1 MEALVEA
8 MSSSTHW
15 CISGMESNLEEINL
29 KKNLDILARRWPVA
43 AAVFG
48 SSLGL
53 AAVGASMQKP
63 AFTATGDLLF
73 EVDRTSTILQGDLD
87 QVQSFNE
94 QASPLNT
101 QSVILQSNPIIEEAI
116 ARLELSDEDGNPLPP
131 IVIRNNLEIEAVM
144 GTDVLRVGYNSDNA
158 DLAANVVNAVMQ
170 AYIENNITENRSG
183 TRAAREFI
191 SGQLPLSE
199 QEVNQAAEAL
209 RRFRTENN
217 IVSLKEES
225 TRVVNLIS
233 KLDGQIADI
242 QSQMMDSAARV
253 EELRSK
259 AGFDSQ
265 KAVLISNL
273 NKSEGVQEVL
283 RQYQAAQQQ
292 LSSARNTYT
301 EASPQVSA
309 LKREKASLQALLTS
323 RVIEVAGPNAGSID
337 FGMLQIGDLQQEL
350 AGSMAQLEVN
360 RLGLQEQL
368 RSLMESREAYRSQAS
383 RIPSLETR
391 QQELQRKLTAAQ
403 ETYENLLSSLQEI
416 RVTENQTIGNARII
430 QAATA
435 PEEASLKRRNLLLAA
450 GAFLG
455 LSMGVATALLVDI
468 LDRSL
473 KTISDVK
480 GKFGYPLVGLIPKYA
495 TLGSSAQLNADGVS
509 PRIIVANAPR
519 SIINESYQMLRAN
532 LKFLS
537 SDKELQSLVITSS
550 VPGEGKSEVSANLA
564 AAMAQVGRRVLV
576 VDADMRNPS
585 QHHLWGLT
593 NRAGLSNVIVGQ
605 EKFKNA
611 VQNVTPRL
619 SVLTAGV
626 VPPNPLAL
634 LDSKRMAQLIER
646 FAEQY
651 DCVIFDTPPLAGMAD
666 AAVLG
671 KMVDGLLLV
680 TQPCVVDGNS
690 ANSAKTILE
699 RSAPNILGI
708 VANGVNLKHTPEGYS
723 YYGKEGEYH
732 DPLPKKL
739 ERAFSLSGQKK
750 H

>member
-1 MEALVEA
+1 
-8 MSSSTHW
+8 
-15 CISGMESNLEEINL
+15 MESNLEEINL
-29 KKNLDILARRWPVA
+29 KKSLNVLARRWPVA

-63 AFTATGDLLF
+63 MFTASGDLLF
-73 EVDRTSTILQGDLD
+73 EVDRTSTLLQSGNLD
-87 QVQSFNE
+87 QVQSFND

-101 QSVILQSNPIIEEAI
+101 QSVILQSNPILEEAI
-116 ARLELSDEDGNPLPP
+116 ANLELSDEEGNPLPP
-131 IVIRNNLEIEAVM
+131 IVVRSNLGIESVM
-144 GTDVLRVGYNSDNA
+144 GTDVLRVSYNSDNA
-158 DLAANVVNAVMQ
+158 EFAANIVNAVMQ
-170 AYIENNITENRSG
+170 AYITNNIIENRSG
-183 TRAAREFI
+183 TTAAREFI
-191 SGQLPLSE
+191 SAQLPLSE

-209 RRFRTENN
+209 RQFRTENN
-217 IVSLKEES
+217 IVSIKEES
-225 TRVVNLIS
+225 TRVVNLLS

-242 QSQMMDSAARV
+242 QSQMMDSGARA
-253 EELRSK
+253 EELREK

-265 KAVLISNL
+265 RAILLSNL
-273 NKSEGVQEVL
+273 NKSEGVQEAL
-283 RQYQAAQQQ
+283 REYQTVQQQ
-292 LSSARNTYT
+292 LISARNTYT
-301 EASPQVSA
+301 DASPQVAA
-309 LKREKASLQALLTS
+309 LQREKASLQALLQS
-323 RVIEVAGPNAGSID
+323 RVVEVAGANAGSID
-337 FGMLQIGDLQQEL
+337 LGMLQVGDLQQEL

-360 RLGLQEQL
+360 RRGLQEQL
-368 RSLMESREAYRSQAS
+368 RSLKASRETYRAQAS

-391 QQELQRKLTAAQ
+391 QQELQRRLAAAQ

-430 QAATA
+430 QAATV
-435 PEEASLKRRNLLLAA
+435 PEQASLKKRNLLLGA

-455 LSMGVATALLVDI
+455 LSLGVAAALLVDI

-480 GKFGYPLVGLIPKYA
+480 AVFGYTLVGLIPQYE
-495 TLGSSAQLNADGVS
+495 TLGGQDAATEAEGVS

-519 SIINESYQMLRAN
+519 SIVNESYQMLRAN

-564 AAMAQVGRRVLV
+564 AAMAQVGQRVLV

-585 QHHLWGLT
+585 QHHLWGLV
-593 NRAGLSNVIVGQ
+593 NQAGLSNVIVGQ
-605 EKFKNA
+605 AKFHNA
-611 VQNVTPRL
+611 VQTITPRL

-634 LDSKRMAQLIER
+634 LDSKRMAHLVAL

-666 AAVLG
+666 AAVIG

-680 TQPCVVDGNS
+680 AQPGVVDGNS
-690 ANSAKTILE
+690 ANAAKTILE

-708 VANGVNLKHTPEGYS
+708 VANGVDLKHTPEGYF
-723 YYGKEGEYH
+723 YTNKEAEYH
-732 DPLPKKL
+732 DPIPKKQAIAGGS
-739 ERAFSLSGQKK
+739 RSGRRFGR
-750 H
+750 

>member
-1 MEALVEA
+1 

-29 KKNLDILARRWPVA
+29 KKNLDILVRRWPVA

-53 AAVGASMQKP
+53 AAVGAFTQKP
-63 AFTATGDLLF
+63 IFTASGDLLF
-73 EVDRTSTILQGDLD
+73 EVDQTSTLLQGGNLD

-94 QASPLNT
+94 QASPLST
-101 QSVILQSNPIIEEAI
+101 QSVIIQSNPILEEAI
-116 ARLELSDEDGNPLPP
+116 SRLELSDEDGNPLPP
-131 IVIRNNLEIEAVM
+131 LVIRNNLEIEAVM
-144 GTDVLRVGYNSDNA
+144 GTDVMRLSYYSDNA
-158 DLAANVVNAVMQ
+158 EFAANVVNAVMQ
-170 AYIENNITENRSG
+170 SYIENDITENRAG
-183 TRAAREFI
+183 TKAAREFI
-191 SGQLPLSE
+191 SAQLPLSE
-199 QEVNQAAEAL
+199 EEVNQAAEAL
-209 RRFRTENN
+209 RQFRTENN
-217 IVSLKEES
+217 IVSIQEES

-242 QSQMMDSAARV
+242 QSQMMDSGARV
-253 EELRSK
+253 EELRKK

-265 KAVLISNL
+265 RAILLSSL
-273 NKSEGVQEVL
+273 NNSEGIQEAR
-283 RQYQAAQQQ
+283 RQYQTVQQQ
-292 LSSARNTYT
+292 LISARNTYT
-301 EASPQVSA
+301 DGSPQVSA
-309 LKREKASLQALLTS
+309 LQREEASLRALLQS
-323 RVIEVAGPNAGSID
+323 RVVEVAGPNAGKID
-337 FGMLQIGDLQQEL
+337 LGMLQVSDLQQEL
-350 AGSMAQLEVN
+350 AGSMAQLEAN
-360 RLGLQEQL
+360 RRGLQEQL
-368 RSLMESREAYRSQAS
+368 RSLMESREIYRTQAS
-383 RIPSLETR
+383 KIPSLETR

-430 QAATA
+430 QEATA
-435 PEEASLKRRNLLLAA
+435 PDKASLKKRNLLLAA

-455 LSMGVATALLVDI
+455 LSMGVAAALLIDI

-480 GKFGYPLVGLIPKYA
+480 GMFGYTLVGLIPQYA
-495 TLGSSAQLNADGVS
+495 TVGGPEAEAEADGVS
-509 PRIIVANAPR
+509 PRIIIANSPR
-519 SIINESYQMLRAN
+519 SIVNESYQMLRAN

-564 AAMAQVGRRVLV
+564 AAMAQVGRRVLI

-585 QHHLWGLT
+585 QHHLWGLV
-593 NRAGLSNVIVGQ
+593 NQAGLSNVIVGQ

-611 VQNVTPRL
+611 VHNVTPRL

-634 LDSKRMAQLIER
+634 LDSNRMAQLIEQ
-646 FAEQY
+646 FSEQY

-666 AAVLG
+666 AAVIG

-680 TQPCVVDGNS
+680 AQPGIVDGNS
-690 ANSAKTILE
+690 ANAAKTILE

-708 VANGVNLKHTPEGYS
+708 VANGVDIKHTPEGYFYTS
-723 YYGKEGEYH
+723 KDAEYH
-732 DPLPKKL
+732 DPIPKKGEL
-739 ERAFSLSGQKK
+739 AFSMSSKK
-750 H
+750 HR

>member
-1 MEALVEA
+1 
-8 MSSSTHW
+8 
-15 CISGMESNLEEINL
+15 MESNLEEINL
-29 KKNLDILARRWPVA
+29 KKNLDILARRWPIA

-53 AAVGASMQKP
+53 AAVGAFSQKP
-63 AFTATGDLLF
+63 VFTATGDLLF
-73 EVDRTSTILQGDLD
+73 EVDQTATLFQGGNLD

-101 QSVILQSNPIIEEAI
+101 QSVILQSNPILEEAI
-116 ARLELSDEDGNPLPP
+116 ERLELSDEDGTPLPP

-144 GTDVLRVGYNSDNA
+144 GTDVLRVSYNSDNA
-158 DLAANVVNAVMQ
+158 EFAANVVNAVMQ
-170 AYIENNITENRSG
+170 SYIENDIIENRSG

-191 SGQLPLSE
+191 SAQLPMSE
-199 QEVNQAAEAL
+199 NEVNQAAEAL
-209 RRFRTENN
+209 RQFRTENN
-217 IVSLKEES
+217 IVSIQEES
-225 TRVVNLIS
+225 TRVVSLIG

-242 QSQMMDSAARV
+242 QSQMMDSGARA
-253 EELRSK
+253 EELRKK
-259 AGFDSQ
+259 AGVDSQ
-265 KAVLISNL
+265 RAILLSNL
-273 NKSEGVQEVL
+273 NKSEGVQEAL
-283 RQYQAAQQQ
+283 KQYQAAQQQ
-292 LSSARNTYT
+292 LISAQNTYT
-301 EASPQVSA
+301 NSSPQVSA
-309 LKREKASLQALLTS
+309 FQREEASRQALLRS
-323 RVIEVAGPNAGSID
+323 RIMEVAGPNAGTID
-337 FGMLQIGDLQQEL
+337 LGMLQVGDLQQEL
-350 AGSMAQLEVN
+350 IGSMAQLEVN
-360 RLGLQEQL
+360 RRGLQEQL
-368 RSLMESREAYRSQAS
+368 RSLMESREIYRAQAS

-435 PEEASLKRRNLLLAA
+435 PDEASLKRRNLLLAA

-455 LSMGVATALLVDI
+455 LSMGVAAALLVDI

-480 GKFGYPLVGLIPKYA
+480 AMFGYTLVGLIPQYEALAGPGEDVK
-495 TLGSSAQLNADGVS
+495 ADGVS
-509 PRIIVANAPR
+509 PRIIVANSPR
-519 SIINESYQMLRAN
+519 SIVNESYQMLRAN

-564 AAMAQVGRRVLV
+564 AAMAQVGRRVLI
-576 VDADMRNPS
+576 VDGDMRNPS

-593 NRAGLSNVIVGQ
+593 NQAGLSNVIVGQ
-605 EKFKNA
+605 AKFKNA
-611 VQNVTPRL
+611 VNTVTPRL

-634 LDSKRMAQLIER
+634 LDSKRMAHLIEQ
-646 FAEQY
+646 FSEQY

-680 TQPCVVDGNS
+680 AQPGIVDGNS
-690 ANSAKTILE
+690 ANAAKTILE

-708 VANGVNLKHTPEGYS
+708 VANGVDIKHTPEGYF
-723 YYGKEGEYH
+723 YTNRDAEYH
-732 DPLPKKL
+732 DPIPTKS
-739 ERAFSLSGQKK
+739 ERSLSLSGQKR